1 MDGGCLPIKALESSV
16 SPGEPLSSSRSR
28 LEQHWFPLAALSVV
42 LVACGTWC
50 RSRCRC
56 PKRRGRVAA
65 LSRRQVRQRQARQ
78 PHTQFPQQQVL
89 REHLL
94 GEINQDDGGDMELR
108 VDDVVS
114 QIVSS
119 DENSRESLARRLR
132 KEVERIVLDS
142 MAALAMPLVPVAS
155 VAALAVVAL
164 EEVDGRLPSGR
175 PWTPHGVF
183 WLWLSLSS
191 AYMMAITPL
200 NLTSG
205 LADMGIPPWYTRCM
219 ITAVVTHLAMQYLQA
234 TAVSQICI
242 IWRLQTPFIAVAY
255 PLFFTVSAFVDAL
268 VRTHLWAP
276 PQEPEHTE
284 DGTEHENFD
293 EEFRCNGMTCRR
305 FKAISF
311 TCFTLCIVFVGQ
323 FLLLMLPWLT
333 AEKLQDPPMSLFGV
347 AHHFPLKLLLS
358 SVLPVALNYW
368 LRLASAAAMS
378 QCGIASGKF
387 GNTQFCVAIGSQL
400 SQFYGKLSAYTQ
412 GTTEEVII
420 AFVLQMVCDMCLRGV
435 SYFARDAKVKILKG
449 DLGTA
454 EHAREVVQ
462 NLQISQ
468 FEADIHLQ
476 SNYAALLGAWFAC
489 LCTSHAWTLRNMMI
503 CLAVGCS
510 LQFATDLGEVLALFA
525 LREPGFG
532 LHITVRTWRLRVEHV
547 AFAMTYTSVSIICLY
562 TWYADS
568 ALQRHF

>member
-1 MDGGCLPIKALESSV
+1 MRRSWSGLEH
-16 SPGEPLSSSRSR
+16 L
-28 LEQHWFPLAALSVV
+28 FPLVALSLV

-50 RSRCRC
+50 RSQCKC
-56 PKRRGRVAA
+56 PKKKRRRRGRVAVPD
-65 LSRRQVRQRQARQ
+65 VR
-78 PHTQFPQQQVL
+78 PFEQQML
-89 REHLL
+89 RENLL
-94 GEINQDDGGDMELR
+94 GEINQDDDHDMELR
-108 VDDVVS
+108 VDEVVS
-114 QIVSS
+114 RIVSP
-119 DENSRESLARRLR
+119 DDNSRESPARRLR
-132 KEVERIVLDS
+132 KEVERVVLDS
-142 MAALAMPLVPVAS
+142 VAALATPLLPVAS
-155 VAALAVVAL
+155 VAAFALVVL
-164 EEVDGRLPSGR
+164 EEVDGHSLSGR
-175 PWTPHGVF
+175 AWTPHGVF

-191 AYMMAITPL
+191 AYMMSITPL

-219 ITAVVTHLAMQYLQA
+219 LTAVVVHLAIQYLQA

-242 IWRLQTPFIAVAY
+242 TWGLQTPFIAVAY

-276 PQEPEHTE
+276 PEVPERTDDCTE
-284 DGTEHENFD
+284 YENLD

-305 FKAISF
+305 FKAISL
-311 TCFTLCIVFVGQ
+311 TCLTLSIVFVGQ

-333 AEKLQDPPMSLFGV
+333 AKKLQDPPMSLFGL

-368 LRLASAAAMS
+368 LRSASAAAMNS
-378 QCGIASGKF
+378 CGIASGKF

-412 GTTEEVII
+412 ETTEEVII
-420 AFVLQMVCDMCLRGV
+420 AFMLQMVCDMCLRNV
-435 SYFARDAKVKILKG
+435 TYFTRHAKVKILKG

-462 NLQISQ
+462 NLQIAQ

-476 SNYAALLGAWFAC
+476 SNYAALLGGWFAC
-489 LCTSHAWTLRNMMI
+489 LCTSHAWTWRNMSI

-510 LQFATDLGEVLALFA
+510 LQLATDLGEVLALFA

-547 AFAMTYTSVSIICLY
+547 AFAMTYTNVSIICLY

-568 ALQRHF
+568 